1 MIVSH
6 SSLRPAFS
14 MITAIF
20 MILLMASVA
29 AFVMNLS
36 GKIVQET
43 TAQYRKEQAIL
54 LAKSY
59 TEFAI
64 MAATAQDCAPRGI
77 NASVGTTTAKTR
89 QGEGYRI
96 RVETRYIGRNSQCV
110 NNRIRAGG
118 DITTAS
124 SIDGTILIDVFVR
137 YRNPEDSNALDD
149 TTWVNDRRGITYHR
163 RTLQRL

>member
-1 MIVSH
+1 MIVKH

-20 MILLMASVA
+20 IIVLMASVA

-64 MAATAQDCAPRGI
+64 MAATAQDCAPLNI
-77 NASVGTTTAKTR
+77 NADVGTTAATTK
-89 QGEGYRI
+89 QGQGYRI
-96 RVETRYIGRNSQCV
+96 HVETRYIGSNSTC
-110 NNRIRAGG
+110 
-118 DITTAS
+118 TTNSIGANISTNS
-124 SIDGTILIDVFVR
+124 SIGGTILIDVYVR
-137 YRNPEDSNALDD
+137 YRNPEDVNALLN
-149 TTWVNDRRGITYHR
+149 TTWANNRRGITYHR